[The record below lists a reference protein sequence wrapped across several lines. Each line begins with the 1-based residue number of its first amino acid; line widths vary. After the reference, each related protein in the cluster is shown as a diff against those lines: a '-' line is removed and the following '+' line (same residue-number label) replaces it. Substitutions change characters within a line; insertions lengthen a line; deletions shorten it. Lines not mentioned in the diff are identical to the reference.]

1 MENRSYT
8 EELRAQ
14 LGSGRR
20 RPREHDRDIARLLS
34 PWRRHGA
41 TGGTEGASSRG

>member
-1 MENRSYT
+1 MIDSYS

-14 LGSGRR
+14 LGRSSGRR
-20 RPREHDRDIARLLS
+20 RAEHDRDVARLLA

-41 TGGTEGASSRG
+41 GDRVVRHG

>member
-1 MENRSYT
+1 MTDSIYA

-14 LGSGRR
+14 LN
-20 RPREHDRDIARLLS
+20 RPRSRTAGRGRDRDIARLLS

-41 TGGTEGASSRG
+41 GPDSVVRGD

>member
-1 MENRSYT
+1 MTEWIYA

-14 LGSGRR
+14 FNRSRSRTAGRGR
-20 RPREHDRDIARLLS
+20 DRDVARLLS

-41 TGGTEGASSRG
+41 GPDSVIRGD

>member
-1 MENRSYT
+1 MTEWIYT

-14 LGSGRR
+14 FN
-20 RPREHDRDIARLLS
+20 RPRSRTAGRGRDRDVARLLS

-41 TGGTEGASSRG
+41 GPDGVIRGG